1 MKIIRIICSAALLSI
16 LLVPAVHAQAASP
29 LLVDDDK
36 VQCPTAQFSTIQAA
50 IDAASP
56 GETIRVCKGTY
67 HEQLTIQKSLT
78 LAADNSVVLSPT
90 GMTANAT
97 GLTQSDQI
105 AAAVLVQNAAF
116 VRISGFRIYGA
127 ENQISE
133 CSPRLIGVLFQDAS
147 GRIEHNAVRHFRLN
161 SDPGCQ
167 SGNAIEVETSAGGN
181 SIVTISDNSVDD
193 YQKNGITANETGSS
207 VTIDGNTVVGIGPT
221 IGAAQNGIQVGFGA
235 SGSITNND
243 VSKHVWSPC
252 VSIAQC
258 STDATG
264 ILVFE
269 SNNIQVSSNSVG
281 TNQIGIF
288 TGGNNTRIASN
299 RVSNSLV
306 LDGVALA
313 SNNNIVELNHIAQS
327 ADAAV
332 LIQGNN
338 NNIVANEFLAAQI
351 GIFIAPGSTGTNH
364 FGNQYFAT
372 VTGVFDDSAAA
383 AAAAAKAAANQ
394 PLSNLATS
402 NSAGDVDA
410 GAARSN
416 AKQQVSPSR

>member
-193 YQKNGITANETGSS
+193 YQKNGITANENGSS

-221 IGAAQNGIQVGFGA
+221 TGAAQNGIQIGFGA

-243 VSKHVWSPC
+243 VSNHVWSPC
-252 VSIAQC
+252 VSTAQC

-269 SNNIQVSSNSVG
+269 SNNIRVSENSVG

-288 TGGNNTRIASN
+288 TGGDNTRIASN

-332 LIQGNN
+332 LIQGNH

-351 GIFIAPGSTGTNH
+351 GLFITPGSTGTNH

-372 VTGVFDDSAAA
+372 VTGVFDDSAAPA
-383 AAAAAKAAANQ
+383 AAAANQ
-394 PLSNLATS
+394 PLSNLATT
-402 NSAGDVDA
+402 NSVGDPGA